1 MDWKTYYDRF
11 GDWEESTQLRHLS
24 SLTDF
29 GPSSEVCELANDFFE
44 EKSATRLIKKAL
56 AAGVRFTAE
65 EVLELDGVVDKSLML
80 PLIQSVPSLKAED
93 LDALSFWLTQ
103 EDLKALAKKHH
114 VRLDEYGYVMTAE
127 DEALEREF
135 QREEEEA
142 RREEELLEKEVE
154 QMRAEQAAREKEEFI
169 LARWLIAISRKR
181 RRERRKKRR
190 NG

>member
-93 LDALSFWLTQ
+93 LDAFSFWLTQ

-135 QREEEEA
+135 QREEE
-142 RREEELLEKEVE
+142 LLEKEMK

>member
-65 EVLELDGVVDKSLML
+65 ELLELDGVVDKSLML

-93 LDALSFWLTQ
+93 LDEFSFWLTQ

-135 QREEEEA
+135 QREEE
-142 RREEELLEKEVE
+142 LLEKEMK

>member
-1 MDWKTYYDRF
+1 MKKAEVKRLFADDIFQAKLGRVNSM
-11 GDWEESTQLRHLS
+11 ESLQTLLANYGVKMTLDQME
-24 SLTDF
+24 TAIKK
-29 GPSSEVCELANDFFE
+29 GSSEE
-44 EKSATRLIKKAL
+44 
-56 AAGVRFTAE
+56 
-65 EVLELDGVVDKSLML
+65 
-80 PLIQSVPSLKAED
+80 
-93 LDALSFWLTQ
+93 LTQ
-103 EDLKALAKKHH
+103 EDLKALAQKHH

-142 RREEELLEKEVE
+142 RREEELLE
-154 QMRAEQAAREKEEFI
+154 QEQAAREKEEFI

>member
-1 MDWKTYYDRF
+1 MAKKTDKTNAARLLDKAGISYKLIPYEFD
-11 GDWEESTQLRHLS
+11 E
-24 SLTDF
+24 
-29 GPSSEVCELANDFFE
+29 ND
-44 EKSATRLIKKAL
+44 L
-56 AAGVRFTAE
+56 AAQHVADSLGQPIERVFKTLVLHGDKTGQIVCVVPGNG
-65 EVLELDGVVDKSLML
+65 EV
-80 PLIQSVPSLKAED
+80 
-93 LDALSFWLTQ
+93 
-103 EDLKALAKKHH
+103 DLKALAKKHH

-181 RRERRKKRR
+181 RRARRKKRR

>member
-80 PLIQSVPSLKAED
+80 PLIKSVPSLKAED
-93 LDALSFWLTQ
+93 LDELSFWLTQ

-142 RREEELLEKEVE
+142 RREEKLLE
-154 QMRAEQAAREKEEFI
+154 QEQAAREKEEFI

>member
-24 SLTDF
+24 SLTDC
-29 GPSSEVCELANDFFE
+29 GPSSEVCELANDLLE
-44 EKSATRLIKKAL
+44 EKNATRLIKKAL

-80 PLIQSVPSLKAED
+80 PLIKSVPSLKAED
-93 LDALSFWLTQ
+93 LDELSFWLTQ

-135 QREEEEA
+135 

-169 LARWLIAISRKR
+169 LARWLIAISRKC